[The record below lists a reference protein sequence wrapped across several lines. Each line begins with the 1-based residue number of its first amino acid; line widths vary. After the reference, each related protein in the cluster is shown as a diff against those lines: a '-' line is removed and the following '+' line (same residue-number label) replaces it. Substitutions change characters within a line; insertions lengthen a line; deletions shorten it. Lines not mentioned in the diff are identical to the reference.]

1 MAKIELT
8 LKRTYRP
15 HWGIPEAVREFI
27 QNWLDGDD
35 KGFTKSMRRD
45 GDWLVLRNEEVAL
58 PREALL
64 LGFTTKATDADAR
77 GQWGEGLDMGLLVA
91 TRAGLDVVV
100 YTGAERWT
108 PKLVQ
113 SASFA
118 DEVLA
123 VFTRQVRDR
132 AGTEVHLRITED
144 QWAELQWRFLE
155 LQPAD
160 ETTPGESGRIIFD
173 ADRRGCVYV
182 KGIFV
187 SKVEDLQHGYDFQD
201 ARVDLDRM
209 LVNSFDV
216 RWEAAILWET
226 AISQSPGRNGRAA
239 WEMLKSEKPDVAGL
253 GSHLQRHPNPRVA
266 KAVAD
271 VFQAEHGEDALPA
284 ADDHQMQK
292 IEHLGRKPVRVSKSA
307 AQVLEAHYGP
317 FYAMLNNVAKADKVV
332 VATAELTELERQVV
346 LRGVRLVELA
356 MDGLG
361 WSRGYQELLAGLDVV
376 EYTDD
381 QILGTWERKTR
392 RVGVSR
398 RVLTD
403 VPEFLGT
410 YLHELA
416 HDLTE
421 AGDGTHAHI
430 SVAEHLWVRCMR
442 VVLERFGMEWLD
454 ERADDGAEVRDLR
467 QGG

>member
-1 MAKIELT
+1 
-8 LKRTYRP
+8 
-15 HWGIPEAVREFI
+15 
-27 QNWLDGDD
+27 
-35 KGFTKSMRRD
+35 
-45 GDWLVLRNEEVAL
+45 VA
-58 PREALL
+58 
-64 LGFTTKATDADAR
+64 
-77 GQWGEGLDMGLLVA
+77 
-91 TRAGLDVVV
+91 
-100 YTGAERWT
+100 

-132 AGTEVHLRITED
+132 AGTEVHLRISEEE
-144 QWAELQWRFLE
+144 WAELQWRFLE
-155 LQPAD
+155 LQPAE
-160 ETTPGESGRIIFD
+160 ETTPGSRGQIIFD

-187 SKVEDLQHGYDFQD
+187 SKMDDLQHGYDFEH
-201 ARVDLDRM
+201 AHVDLDRM
-209 LVNSFDV
+209 LVSGFDV
-216 RWEAAILWET
+216 RWEAAMLWET
-226 AISQSPGRNGRAA
+226 AISRSPSRNGRAA

-253 GSHLQRHPNPRVA
+253 GSRLQRNPNPQVA
-266 KAVAD
+266 RAVAE
-271 VFQAEHGEDALPA
+271 VFKAEHGADALPA

-292 IEHLGRKPVRVSKSA
+292 IEHLGRKPVRVSRSA
-307 AQVLEAHYGP
+307 ADVLEAHYGQ
-317 FYAMLNNVAKADKVV
+317 FHVMLNKVAKAEKVA

-346 LRGVRLVELA
+346 FRGVRLVELA
-356 MDGLG
+356 MDGLK

-376 EYTDD
+376 EYADD
-381 QILGTWERKTR
+381 QILGTWERESR
-392 RVGVSR
+392 RIGVSR
-398 RVLTD
+398 RVLND

-421 AGDGTHAHI
+421 AVDGTRIHI
-430 SVAEHLWVRCMR
+430 SVAEYLWVRCMR